1 MRTYPEN
8 PETGFL
14 REYLVTARRFSKKP
28 GFFGFEARVSETGF
42 LREYLVT
49 ARRFSK
55 KPGFFGFEARV
66 LRNRVFGKNT

>member
-1 MRTYPEN
+1 
-8 PETGFL
+8 
-14 REYLVTARRFSKKP
+14 
-28 GFFGFEARVSETGF
+28 